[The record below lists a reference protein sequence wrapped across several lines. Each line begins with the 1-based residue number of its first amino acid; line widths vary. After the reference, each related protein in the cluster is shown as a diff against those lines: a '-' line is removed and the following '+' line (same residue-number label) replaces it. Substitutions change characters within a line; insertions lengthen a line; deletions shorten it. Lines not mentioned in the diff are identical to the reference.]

1 MSTHRTVYSDAQST
15 QEMCADCLEVEHNL
29 HLVSTVGGLPVRS
42 PDSDASAASRLHSHY
57 DVSDDLARRAGGLE
71 LHFD

>member
-29 HLVSTVGGLPVRS
+29 QLPRS
-42 PDSDASAASRLHSHY
+42 AGPFPGHSHDAAASAVARLHSHY
-57 DVSDDLARRAGGLE
+57 EVSDDLARRAEGLE

>member
-15 QEMCADCLEVEHNL
+15 QEMRADCLEVEHNL
-29 HLVSTVGGLPVRS
+29 QLPRSVGPFVGHLHEG
-42 PDSDASAASRLHSHY
+42 DASAVSRLHSHY
-57 DVSDDLARRAGGLE
+57 EVSDDLARRAEGLE

>member
-29 HLVSTVGGLPVRS
+29 HLVSTVGTDPAHFS
-42 PDSDASAASRLHSHY
+42 DPDSSAVSRLHSHY

>member
-29 HLVSTVGGLPVRS
+29 GLPRTVDPFAAHS
-42 PDSDASAASRLHSHY
+42 HDGDASAVTRLHSHY
-57 DVSDDLARRAGGLE
+57 EVSDDLARRAEGLE